1 VRIDAAQ
8 SISSSRRAFLRSA
21 TGAAAFPLLHGLAA
35 ADRPKKTVVVTFGG
49 GARDDETFMPDGQ
62 ENIPHLLNDLIPQAT
77 FFSQVVNRGIL
88 GHYVA
93 TASIVTGVYETF
105 NNFAPVPPDNP
116 TVFEYFRKDVKR
128 PATDCWV
135 VAPSN
140 GFARIGESAH
150 RAYGPGFGAGVIL
163 PKRLLSAALAGGE
176 RERYQ
181 HLLHDNYETPLYAPP
196 LTGAQLELDRMAE
209 VLKLS
214 VDDFAAHAR
223 SLASPDEMSVYVA
236 RQLMRQLAPSLLW
249 VTLHD
254 IDVAHSGTFSLYV
267 EGIQRCDRLC
277 AELWQAIQKDP
288 EYANRTTMF
297 ILPDFGRDSDID
309 SGGNGFQHHR
319 TGDPASRT
327 TWMMVL
333 GPGVRQNVVV
343 DRPVESIDLIPTLGS
358 LLGFDAR
365 LSRGKPIAE
374 VA

>member
-236 RQLMRQLAPSLLW
+236 RQLMRQLSPSLLW